1 MTNITI
7 LGYGQM
13 GKVIE
18 GIVLSR
24 EHKIVSI
31 IDTNEEK
38 CVSGAPIFKEI
49 NEESLKDTDVVIDF
63 TAPDTAISNIKSVSN
78 LGKNI
83 VVGTTGW
90 YDKMSEVEEIVK
102 ENGNGVIWSGNFS
115 IGVNAFFRIIEAS
128 SKIFNK
134 IDNYDVMGLEYHHKK
149 KADSP
154 SGTAKMIADIIVN
167 NIERK
172 DKIVTEELKRKIED
186 NELHFA
192 SVRGGSI
199 PGTHEITFDSK
210 EDSISLKH
218 TARGREG
225 FAYGAVLA
233 AEFIHNKNGFY
244 SIDDL
249 MKDIIDN

>member
-1 MTNITI
+1 
-7 LGYGQM
+7 M
-13 GKVIE
+13 GKAIE
-18 GIVLSR
+18 KIAIDRG
-24 EHKIVSI
+24 HKIVSI

-38 CVSGAPIFKEI
+38 CESDAPIFRKI

-63 TAPDTAISNIKSVSN
+63 TKPTSAVSNIEKVST

-90 YDKMSEVEEIVK
+90 YEEMSKVEYIAK
-102 ENGNGVIWSGNFS
+102 EKNNGLIWSGNFS

-134 IDNYDVMGLEYHHKK
+134 IENYDIMGVEYHHKK

-154 SGTAKMIADIIVN
+154 SGTAKMISDIIVK
-167 NIERK
+167 NIDRK
-172 DKIVTEELKRKIED
+172 NKVVTEELKRKIAD
-186 NELHFA
+186 DELHFA

-199 PGTHEITFDSK
+199 PGTHEVTFDSK
-210 EDSISLKH
+210 EDTINLKH

-225 FAYGAVLA
+225 FAFGAVLA

-244 SIDDL
+244 SINDL
-249 MKDIIDN
+249 MKDIIDK